1 MTAKIL
7 LFPATTKPHAEP
19 VIEGEVIAAELV
31 PADATTCDRPK
42 RRKQRARMR
51 VEQIEVTCERVP
63 RKQHRDLRGLHGVL
77 TIDWK
82 GATAWTATF
91 DPDDENVPN
100 IVAPVEN
107 LKRDAE
113 TIEIACDEGT
123 WAFAPIS
130 DDETDDDETDEE

>member
-1 MTAKIL
+1 MI
-7 LFPATTKPHAEP
+7 
-19 VIEGEVIAAELV
+19 
-31 PADATTCDRPK
+31 PK
-42 RRKQRARMR
+42 RFGNTC
-51 VEQIEVTCERVP
+51 VT
-63 RKQHRDLRGLHGVL
+63 
-77 TIDWK
+77 
-82 GATAWTATF
+82 WTATF